1 MKRMPEPIVQ
11 PLAQAPQAPV
21 VQPAAP
27 ADAGTPPAAPDA
39 GASPEQAAAGIPDE
53 VLQIPAM
60 SALLQGA
67 PAAFSMPLA
76 GAEKRPEVAAIIG
89 AKDAIFA
96 AGLNTYR
103 SLSGDVG
110 VLFNQM
116 FLPAEE
122 LMAADKAGQLLKVAP
137 PFDQV
142 NDAVAKAPL
151 DAHPAMM
158 SPKHAPAAAQAG
170 PPTPPAF
177 SAGQMPSGQEEKLLA
192 ARLKNMQAGPPSSG
206 ARPGA
211 GRLLNQI
218 TKPVI

>member
-1 MKRMPEPIVQ
+1 MPTPTVT
-11 PLAQAPQAPV
+11 PLQAPQAPV
-21 VQPAAP
+21 VQPNAP
-27 ADAGTPPAAPDA
+27 ASAANDQA
-39 GASPEQAAAGIPDE
+39 ASEPVANAEQAAAGIPDE

-76 GAEKRPEVAAIIG
+76 GAEKRPEVAAIMG

-122 LMAADKAGQLLKVAP
+122 LMAADKAGELLKVAP

-142 NDAVAKAPL
+142 NEAVAKAPL

-158 SPKHAPAAAQAG
+158 APKHAPAAAQAG

-177 SAGQMPSGQEEKLLA
+177 SAGKMSAGGQEKLLA
-192 ARLKNMQAGPPSSG
+192 ARLKNMQPGPPSSG
-206 ARPGA
+206 TKPGA

-218 TKPVI
+218 LKPVV